1 MSCRWINPSRALG
14 HGANVMPFRILHV
27 DDDPDIREIV
37 ELSLTLD
44 PMFTVL
50 SCADASEALGTAAAW
65 GPDLMLCDVMMPVMD
80 GPALVARLRKSS
92 GTANIPVVFMT
103 ARAQPR
109 EIDHFMSLG
118 AVGVIVKPFDP
129 MTLAET
135 VRGYLRRAKL
145 ATVRDQFSQRL
156 RADAITLGHI
166 RDALRSASL
175 SPVMMDELQSCAH
188 KLAGAAGIFGLQAVS
203 SAASKLEDF
212 MIDRGR
218 GGEMPGRLEVELDML
233 VACIERE

>member
-1 MSCRWINPSRALG
+1 
-14 HGANVMPFRILHV
+14 MPFRILHV

-37 ELSLTLD
+37 RLSLKLN

-65 GPDLMLCDVMMPVMD
+65 APDLILCDVMMPVMD
-80 GPALVARLRKSS
+80 GPAMVSRLRKSS
-92 GTANIPVVFMT
+92 TTANIPVVFMT

-118 AVGVIVKPFDP
+118 AAGVIVKPFDP
-129 MTLAET
+129 MRLAES
-135 VRGYLRRAKL
+135 VRGHLRCAKL

-156 RADAITLGHI
+156 RADAVTLGN
-166 RDALRSASL
+166 LREVLRNASL

-188 KLAGAAGIFGLQAVS
+188 KLAGAAGVFGFQAVS
-203 SAASKLEDF
+203 CAALKLEVF

-218 GGEMPGRLEVELDML
+218 GGDMPGRLEAQLDTL